1 MTNPATLT
9 ISDLRQERGEIFDE
23 LGELSMEESNEST
36 TRRKR
41 LLEHALDENRI
52 AIWEAERGL
61 VKC

>member
-23 LGELSMEESNEST
+23 LGELSMEESSEST

-52 AIWEAERGL
+52 AIWEAERR
-61 VKC
+61 VR